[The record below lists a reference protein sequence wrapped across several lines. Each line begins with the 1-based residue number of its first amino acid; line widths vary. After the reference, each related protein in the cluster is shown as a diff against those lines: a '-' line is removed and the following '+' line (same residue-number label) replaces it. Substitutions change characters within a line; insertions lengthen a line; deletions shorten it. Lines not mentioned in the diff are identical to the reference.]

1 MIILDTSK
9 EVKEEALNQILDKVR
24 EYNKESIGEKTVLDV
39 EDITALTGVYVS
51 PEEAVN
57 KSLDEVYKSLIVSQG
72 YDSFEKLY
80 QDALENTEKR
90 APKNYAGLVKE
101 ERTVIRNGKP
111 MKTTVYVDPN
121 SGHDSKNNPLD
132 RGNKPAPIGADML
145 SQQPY
150 QPKNNRKRK
159 EPLGIVPLKEFSDE
173 KEQEP
178 NFSLSFSD
186 EEGNARGDIHFNV
199 EGDYVTLVG
208 YSNMEDVSGVKRRA
222 YMQAVRTA
230 WELGKGVSLPKTN
243 DSDIES
249 LVSMVGIPL
258 EGNYYTLDREGI
270 VEVLGEPIV

>member
-1 MIILDTSK
+1 MDTSK

-24 EYNKESIGEKTVLDV
+24 EYNKESIGEKTMLDV

-132 RGNKPAPIGADML
+132 KGNKPAPIGADML

-178 NFSLSFSD
+178 NLSLSFSD
-186 EEGNARGDIHFNV
+186 DEGNARGDIHLNV
-199 EGDYVTLVG
+199 EGDYLTLVG

-258 EGNYYTLDREGI
+258 EGNYYTLDREGL
-270 VEVLGEPIV
+270 VELLGEAIV

>member
-1 MIILDTSK
+1 MDTSK
-9 EVKEEALNQILDKVR
+9 EIKEEALNQILDKVR
-24 EYNKESIGEKTVLDV
+24 EYNKESIGEKTMLDV

-111 MKTTVYVDPN
+111 MKTTVYVDPSAGEESSSN
-121 SGHDSKNNPLD
+121 SNPLD
-132 RGNKPAPIGADML
+132 EDNKPKPVSASML

-150 QPKNNRKRK
+150 QPHNSRERKQS
-159 EPLGIVPLKEFSDE
+159 LGIVPLKDFSDE
-173 KEQEP
+173 KDQEP

-186 EEGNARGDIHFNV
+186 EEGNTRGGIHFNV
-199 EGDYVTLVG
+199 DDEYVTLVG
-208 YSNMEDVSGVKRRA
+208 YSNMEDVSEVKRRA

-230 WELGKGVSLPKTN
+230 WELGKGVSLPRSN

-258 EGNYYTLDREGI
+258 EGNYYTLDREGL
-270 VEVLGEPIV
+270 VGLLGESIA

>member
-1 MIILDTSK
+1 MDTSE
-9 EVKEEALNQILDKVR
+9 EVKEEALNRVLDKVR
-24 EYNKESIGEKTVLDV
+24 EYNKENNGEKTLLDV
-39 EDITALTGVYVS
+39 DDITALTGVYVS

-90 APKNYAGLVKE
+90 APKDYAGLVKE

-111 MKTTVYVDPN
+111 MKTTVYVDP
-121 SGHDSKNNPLD
+121 SAGEDSKGNPLD
-132 RGNKPAPIGADML
+132 KDNKPKPISASML

-150 QPKNNRKRK
+150 QPHNSRERKQS
-159 EPLGIVPLKEFSDE
+159 LGIVPLKDFSDE

-186 EEGNARGDIHFNV
+186 EEGNTRGDIHFNV
-199 EGDYVTLVG
+199 EDEYVTLVG

-230 WELGKGVSLPKTN
+230 WELGKGVTLPKTN
-243 DSDIES
+243 DRDIES

-270 VEVLGEPIV
+270 VGMLGEPIV

>member
-1 MIILDTSK
+1 MDTSE

-24 EYNKESIGEKTVLDV
+24 EYNKESIGEKTMLDV
-39 EDITALTGVYVS
+39 EDITSLTGVYVS

-57 KSLDEVYKSLIVSQG
+57 KSLDEVYKSLLVSQG

-90 APKNYAGLVKE
+90 APKDYSGLVKE

-121 SGHDSKNNPLD
+121 AGEEGSSNSNPLD
-132 RGNKPAPIGADML
+132 KDSKPKPVSASML

-150 QPKNNRKRK
+150 QPHNSRERKQS
-159 EPLGIVPLKEFSDE
+159 LGIVPLKDFSDE
-173 KEQEP
+173 KDQEP

-186 EEGNARGDIHFNV
+186 EEGNTRGDIHFNV
-199 EGDYVTLVG
+199 EDEYVTLVG
-208 YSNMEDVSGVKRRA
+208 YSNMEDVSEVKRRA

-230 WELGKGVSLPKTN
+230 WELGKGVSLPKSN

-258 EGNYYTLDREGI
+258 EGNYYTLDREGL
-270 VEVLGEPIV
+270 VGLLGESIA

>member
-1 MIILDTSK
+1 MDTSK

-24 EYNKESIGEKTVLDV
+24 EYNKESIGEKTMLDV

-121 SGHDSKNNPLD
+121 SGHDSKKNPLD
-132 RGNKPAPIGADML
+132 KGNKPMPIGADML
-145 SQQPY
+145 RQQPY

-178 NFSLSFSD
+178 NLSLSFSD
-186 EEGNARGDIHFNV
+186 DEGNARGDIHLNI
-199 EGDYVTLVG
+199 EGDYLTLVG

-258 EGNYYTLDREGI
+258 EGNYYTLDREGL
-270 VEVLGEPIV
+270 VEALGESIA

>member
-1 MIILDTSK
+1 MDTSK

-24 EYNKESIGEKTVLDV
+24 EYNKESIGENTMLDV

-57 KSLDEVYKSLIVSQG
+57 KSLDEVYKSLTVSQG

-132 RGNKPAPIGADML
+132 K
-145 SQQPY
+145 
-150 QPKNNRKRK
+150 
-159 EPLGIVPLKEFSDE
+159 
-173 KEQEP
+173 
-178 NFSLSFSD
+178 
-186 EEGNARGDIHFNV
+186 
-199 EGDYVTLVG
+199 
-208 YSNMEDVSGVKRRA
+208 
-222 YMQAVRTA
+222 
-230 WELGKGVSLPKTN
+230 
-243 DSDIES
+243 
-249 LVSMVGIPL
+249 
-258 EGNYYTLDREGI
+258 
-270 VEVLGEPIV
+270 